1 MMAIPADAQHPR
13 NAERFMNYLLRPE
26 IMAGISSYVR
36 YFNAVPASKPLASRE
51 VRNNPNIFIPDELL
65 RKMFLMKPLPPEISA
80 EIGRIWERV
89 RSEGKASQ

>member
-1 MMAIPADAQHPR
+1 
-13 NAERFMNYLLRPE
+13 
-26 IMAGISSYVR
+26 MAGLSSYVR
-36 YFNAVPASKPLASRE
+36 YFNALPPSKPLASRE

-89 RSEGKASQ
+89 KSEGKASQ

>member
-51 VRNNPNIFIPDELL
+51 VRNNPSIFLPDELL
-65 RKMFLMKPLPPEISA
+65 KKMFLMKPVPPEISA
-80 EIGRIWERV
+80 EIGRIWEKV
-89 RSEGKASQ
+89 RPEAKATE